1 MKPQFGGAVFRAFCA
16 GRRTGIWSAMIRIIA
31 DTSTLYTKAEAEA
44 GGFDVA
50 PLCVSVKGKTYR
62 EFEEINTEAFID
74 LIHQGHVPASS
85 QPALGDVLDIYKK
98 YPGDELLN
106 ITIADGLSGTYGTAL
121 GAAEMMDDP
130 GRVTVFNSRTLC
142 YPHRVIVDRAVEL
155 SKAGR
160 GVKAIVAELEQLL
173 LTTKSYLIPRDFD
186 YLKRGG
192 RVSPLVASISKLIKL
207 APVMTQTEDGKQL
220 TRLSLQ
226 RTFKHA
232 VQAVVE
238 DLRRRGIDQG
248 YHIAISHALAGDA
261 LTTAKEMIAKA
272 FPRVKLLTFTLSP
285 AFTVQGG
292 PGCVAV
298 QAIRAGG

>member
-1 MKPQFGGAVFRAFCA
+1 
-16 GRRTGIWSAMIRIIA
+16 MIRIIT

-50 PLCVSVKGKTYR
+50 PLCVTINGKTYR
-62 EFEEINTEAFID
+62 ELEEIGTEDFIG
-74 LIHQGHVPASS
+74 LIRQGNIPVSS
-85 QPALGDVLDIYKK
+85 QPSPGDVLELYEK
-98 YPGDELLN
+98 YPQDELLN

-121 GAAEMMDDP
+121 SAAEMTDKP

-142 YPHRVIVDRAVEL
+142 YPHRVMVDKAVALARA
-155 SKAGR
+155 GQ

-192 RVSPLVASISKLIKL
+192 RVSPLVAGIGKLIKL
-207 APVMTQTEDGKQL
+207 APVMTQTEDGRQL

-226 RTFKHA
+226 RTFRHA
-232 VQAVVE
+232 VQAIAE
-238 DLRRRGIDQG
+238 DLKRFGIDQS

-261 LTTAKEMIAKA
+261 LASAKEIIARA
-272 FPRVKLLTFTLSP
+272 FPGTKLLTFTLTP

-292 PGCVAV
+292 PGCLAV
-298 QAIRAGG
+298 QAIRAGA

>member
-1 MKPQFGGAVFRAFCA
+1 MV
-16 GRRTGIWSAMIRIIA
+16 RIIT
-31 DTSTLYTKAEAEA
+31 DTSTLYTKAEAET

-50 PLCVSVKGKTYR
+50 PLCVSIKGQTYR
-62 EFEEINTEAFID
+62 ELEEIGTADFIGM
-74 LIHQGHVPASS
+74 IHEGNIPVSS

-98 YPGDELLN
+98 YPGEELLN

-121 GAAEMMDDP
+121 GAAEMTDDP

-142 YPHRVIVDRAVEL
+142 YPHRVMVDRAVEL

-160 GVKAIVAELEQLL
+160 GVKAIVAELEQML

-192 RVSPLVASISKLIKL
+192 RVSPLVASLGKLIKL
-207 APVMTQTEDGKQL
+207 APVMTQTEDGRQL

-232 VQAVVE
+232 VQAIVE
-238 DLRRRGIDQG
+238 DLRRLGVDQG
-248 YHIAISHALAGDA
+248 YHIAISHALAGEA
-261 LTTAKEMIAKA
+261 LATAREMIAGA
-272 FPRVKLLTFTLSP
+272 FPGVKLLTFTLSP

-298 QAIRAGG
+298 QAIRAGGRGTGTV